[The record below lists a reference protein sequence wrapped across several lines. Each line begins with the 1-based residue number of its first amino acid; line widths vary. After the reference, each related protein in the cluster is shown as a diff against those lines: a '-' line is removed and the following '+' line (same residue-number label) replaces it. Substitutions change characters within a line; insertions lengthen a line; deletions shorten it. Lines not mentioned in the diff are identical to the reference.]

1 MDVVCN
7 KNNMHGGGGE
17 MDEAGEGL
25 RRMGTGIVGP

>member
-7 KNNMHGGGGE
+7 KNNMHGGGG

-25 RRMGTGIVGP
+25 RRVGVGIVGP